1 MKKKLLKLLKTLKNF
16 FVNPHLVIC
25 FAIAWII
32 TNGWAYA
39 SLVLGTRFGIKWLT
53 VVAGAYIAVLYS
65 PLCAEGI
72 LTFIIAIGLMK
83 LLFPKDEKTL
93 RLIRVYFRRYKT
105 RFLRSLRNRKKK
117 KAASRRKRKRSEISN
132 KRSTSL

>member
-65 PLCAEGI
+65 PLCGQSEYRKAECRPYTPEVPVPRI
-72 LTFIIAIGLMK
+72 HAM
-83 LLFPKDEKTL
+83 PDP
-93 RLIRVYFRRYKT
+93 V
-105 RFLRSLRNRKKK
+105 
-117 KAASRRKRKRSEISN
+117 
-132 KRSTSL
+132 

>member
-1 MKKKLLKLLKTLKNF
+1 MKKKLLKLLRTLKIF

-72 LTFIIAIGLMK
+72 LTFIIAIGLMN

-117 KAASRRKRKRSEISN
+117 KAASRRKKEAVRN
-132 KRSTSL
+132 K

>member
-1 MKKKLLKLLKTLKNF
+1 MKKKLLKLLGTVKNF
-16 FVNPHLVIC
+16 ILNPHLVIC

-39 SLVLGTRFGIKWLT
+39 AVVLGAKFGIKWLT
-53 VVAGAYIAVLYS
+53 VAAGAYIAILYS

-117 KAASRRKRKRSEISN
+117 KAASRN
-132 KRSTSL
+132 K

>member
-1 MKKKLLKLLKTLKNF
+1 MKKKLLKLLKTLKYF

-117 KAASRRKRKRSEISN
+117 KAASRRKKEAVRN
-132 KRSTSL
+132 K

>member
-117 KAASRRKRKRSEISN
+117 KAASRRKKEAVRN
-132 KRSTSL
+132 K

>member
-1 MKKKLLKLLKTLKNF
+1 MKKKLLKFFKTLKNF

-39 SLVLGTRFGIKWLT
+39 SLFIGTRLGITWLT
-53 VVAGAYIAVLYS
+53 VVAGAYIALLYS
-65 PLCAEGI
+65 PLCTEGI
-72 LTFIIAIGLMK
+72 LTFIIAIWLMK
-83 LLFPKDEKTL
+83 HLFPKDEKTL

-105 RFLRSLRNRKKK
+105 RFLRSLRNRKKT
-117 KAASRRKRKRSEISN
+117 ASRRKKEAVRNE
-132 KRSTSL
+132 

>member
-39 SLVLGTRFGIKWLT
+39 SLVFGTRFGIKWLT

-117 KAASRRKRKRSEISN
+117 KAASRRKKEAVRN
-132 KRSTSL
+132 K

>member
-1 MKKKLLKLLKTLKNF
+1 MKKKLLKLLKTLKNL

-117 KAASRRKRKRSEISN
+117 KAASRRKKEAVRN
-132 KRSTSL
+132 K

>member
-72 LTFIIAIGLMK
+72 PTFIIAIGLMK

-117 KAASRRKRKRSEISN
+117 KAASRRKKEAVRN
-132 KRSTSL
+132 K

>member
-1 MKKKLLKLLKTLKNF
+1 MKMEVSEMKKKLLKLLKTLKNF

-117 KAASRRKRKRSEISN
+117 KAESHRKKEEVRN
-132 KRSTSL
+132 K